1 MKNPLDKKGP
11 KMKRIGNIYEKIF
24 TTANLTKAIYNVA
37 KGKKDRREVNHVLS
51 ALDDTIKRIQG
62 NPHITGEYLPKTKT
76 DSSSGKTR
84 EILEP
89 KFYPD
94 QIIHHA
100 LCQIIE
106 PVMTRGMYKYCS
118 GSVKKRGM
126 LYASNII
133 RRSLV
138 KRTKDTKWFVKL
150 DVTKYYEHIDH
161 EVLKSKF
168 RRVIKDP
175 KVLALMD
182 EIVDSTEKGLPIGNY
197 TSQWFANFYLQD
209 FDHYVKEQ
217 IRIPVYVRYM
227 DDMVLIGPNKRKL
240 EEAVLLIRKYLK
252 DEMKLDLHDEIE
264 VKRVAYEKG
273 GKIIGNFIDFCG
285 YRHYRGFTTIRRRI
299 WRRIHRLFYRLKKW
313 ISLKRAR
320 SFMSYYGYI
329 IHSDSKHVE
338 KKYFTFFD
346 MKVVRQIIREES
358 LRQLQG
364 GSL

>member
-1 MKNPLDKKGP
+1 
-11 KMKRIGNIYEKIF
+11 MKRLGRIYDKIF
-24 TTANLTKAIYNVA
+24 TTENLTKAIKNVA
-37 KGKKDRREVNHVLS
+37 VGKKDRREVNHVLS
-51 ALDDTIKRIQG
+51 TLDDVIKSIQG
-62 NPHITGEYLPKTKT
+62 NPHISGDYLPKTKIDT
-76 DSSSGKTR
+76 SSGKTR

-100 LCQIIE
+100 LCQVIM
-106 PVMTRGMYKYCS
+106 PAMTRGMYKYCS

-126 LYASNII
+126 LYASTYI
-133 RRSLV
+133 RKQLV
-138 KRTKDTKWFVKL
+138 KRPKQTRWYVKL
-150 DVTKYYEHIDH
+150 DVTKYYDH
-161 EVLKSKF
+161 VNHDVLKSKF

-175 KVLALMD
+175 NVLALMD
-182 EIVDSTEKGLPIGNY
+182 EIVDSVPSGLPIGNY

-217 IRIPVYVRYM
+217 LRIPVYVRYM

-240 EEAVLLIRKYLK
+240 EEAVVLIRKYLK
-252 DEMKLDLHDEIE
+252 DEMKLDLHDNIE
-264 VKRVAYEKG
+264 VKRVAYEDG
-273 GKIIGNFIDFCG
+273 GTIVGNFIDFCG

-299 WRRIHRLFYRLKKW
+299 WRRIHRLFYRLRKW

-329 IHSDSKHVE
+329 THTNSHYIE
-338 KKYFTFFD
+338 KRYFAFFD
-346 MKVVRQIIREES
+346 MKAVRQIIREES

-364 GSL
+364 GSV

>member
-1 MKNPLDKKGP
+1 
-11 KMKRIGNIYEKIF
+11 MKRLGRIYDKIF
-24 TTANLTKAIYNVA
+24 TTENLTKAIKNVA
-37 KGKKDRREVNHVLS
+37 VGKKDRREVNHVLS
-51 ALDDTIKRIQG
+51 TLDDVIKSIQG
-62 NPHITGEYLPKTKT
+62 NPHISGEYLPKTKI

-100 LCQIIE
+100 LCQIIM
-106 PVMTRGMYKYCS
+106 PVMMRGMYKYCS

-126 LYASNII
+126 LYASTYI
-133 RRSLV
+133 RKQLV
-138 KRTKDTKWFVKL
+138 RRPKQTRWYVKL
-150 DVTKYYEHIDH
+150 DVTKYYDH
-161 EVLKSKF
+161 VNHDVLKSKF
-168 RRVIKDP
+168 RRIIKDP
-175 KVLALMD
+175 NVLALMD
-182 EIVDSTEKGLPIGNY
+182 EIVDSVPSGLPIGNY

-217 IRIPVYVRYM
+217 LRIPVYVRYM

-240 EEAVLLIRKYLK
+240 EEAVVLIRKYLK
-252 DEMKLDLHDEIE
+252 DEMKLDLHDNIE
-264 VKRVAYEKG
+264 VKRVAYEDG
-273 GKIIGNFIDFCG
+273 GMIVGNFIDFCG

-299 WRRIHRLFYRLKKW
+299 WRRIHRLFYRLRKW

-329 IHSDSKHVE
+329 THTNSRHIE
-338 KKYFTFFD
+338 KRYFAFFD
-346 MKVVRQIIREES
+346 MKAVRQIIREES

-364 GSL
+364 GSV